1 MRSETLPGYAG
12 ASADAGARA
21 YATSCADAGLCASA
35 ESATATA
42 VASSGHTDIAQLDLC
57 FERAPS
63 GKTWLSRQRAGYPF
77 HVGRVLPV
85 TRRVDPAQAPRASA
99 EVIVQSSSG
108 GLFENDRVFQRY
120 VAMPRAQASVR
131 TAAATIV
138 HTMTHGVAHSRVAI
152 EAHPESRFDY
162 LPRPTILFPSAR
174 LVSTIDVVLHGGA
187 TVLIADTWLT
197 HDPTHRAARFGMLDA
212 TLNVRNASA
221 QLLARDRFRLEPGA
235 ARGSLTGVRQT
246 YGAHGGLLVLRL
258 DDRDAGNEA
267 LAHAV
272 NEALQRLDM
281 PLTTA
286 YAAAGVLPGACGTF
300 VRMLAADSIA
310 LRAIFSTAVEAV
322 HRTLDGFHEGAPR
335 ASHPSQNCN

>member
-1 MRSETLPGYAG
+1 MPSSKTCSSMRSETLPGYV
-12 ASADAGARA
+12 DA
-21 YATSCADAGLCASA
+21 
-35 ESATATA
+35 EP
-42 VASSGHTDIAQLDLC
+42 AQLDLC
-57 FERAPS
+57 FERAAS
-63 GKTWLSRQRAGYPF
+63 GKTWLSRQRGGYPF
-77 HVGRVLPV
+77 HVGRVLPL
-85 TRRVDPAQAPRASA
+85 TRRIASSSCRSHANA

-108 GLFENDRVFQRY
+108 GLFENDRVFQRF
-120 VAMPRAQASVR
+120 VAMPRARATVR

-138 HTMTHGVAHSRVAI
+138 HTMTHGIAHSRVAI

-162 LPRPTILFPSAR
+162 LPQPTILFPAAC
-174 LVSTIDVVLHGGA
+174 LLSTIDVVLHRAA

-197 HDPTHRAARFGMLDA
+197 HDPTHRAARFGVLDA
-212 TLNVRNASA
+212 TLNVRNADS

-258 DDRDAGNEA
+258 DDGDAGNEA
-267 LAHAV
+267 LTRAINA
-272 NEALQRLDM
+272 ALQKLDM

-322 HRTLDGFHEGAPR
+322 HLTLDSFHEGAPR
-335 ASHPSQNCN
+335 ASHASQNRN